1 MFQLGDKLRKMHF
14 YRVTSLWQEMKAFRP
29 VISQITGSWIEFS
42 FSPRHKFQCFS
53 SPFSSRD
60 PAFGRKDKDKITG
73 TFDTNHKNRQG
84 LDWRQSRSLT
94 PNTYLPTAFPSQL
107 DYE

>member
-1 MFQLGDKLRKMHF
+1 MARNEDIQTSDLPDNGKLDR
-14 YRVTSLWQEMKAFRP
+14 
-29 VISQITGSWIEFS
+29 IC

-60 PAFGRKDKDKITG
+60 SAFGRKDKDKITG
-73 TFDTNHKNRQG
+73 TFDTSHKNRQG